1 MSLWLRIAVSA
12 GLLALVIAF
21 ADWSEIWSVLRDV
34 RLEWIAAALLLTF
47 SDRLLMNYRWQILL
61 CARGVVL
68 GFGRLFRVQLAANF
82 LGTFLPASIGVD
94 AVRIA
99 ALCRAGQPMPP
110 VVAATLVDRA
120 TIVLATLVLG
130 SVTVV
135 GLAQARVPPDV
146 ARFVYA
152 MTAFGI
158 VACAVCLHPTVR
170 RWVRG
175 NVVPRIPQRFREPF
189 TRVAAA
195 SLAYASEWRTLAALG
210 VLTLAVFA
218 VRIMFAKAVAL
229 ACGVDIP
236 VLDLLLIVPILWIAV
251 MLPVTIG
258 GIGVQDASY
267 VVLMALI
274 GVAAPFAV
282 SMSLVEHVVTRL
294 ATLPGVLFLGDVA
307 RRRAGVA
314 AAPAAAPAPENAAT
328 GATATHAPA
337 PSAAAL
343 EAAAAERPPRS
354 ERQRKADPAAR

>member
-1 MSLWLRIAVSA
+1 MSLWLRIVVSA

-47 SDRLLMNYRWQILL
+47 SDRLLMNYRWQLL
-61 CARGVVL
+61 LAGRDVVL
-68 GFGRLFRVQLAANF
+68 GFGRLLRVQLAANF

-99 ALCRAGQPMPP
+99 ALCRAGHPMPP

-120 TIVLATLVLG
+120 TVVLATLVLG

-135 GLAQARVPPDV
+135 GLAQARVPGDV

-152 MTAFGI
+152 MTAVGI
-158 VACAVCLHPTVR
+158 VACAVCLHPSVR

-175 NVVPRIPQRFREPF
+175 SLVPRVPQRFREPF
-189 TRVAAA
+189 TRIAAA
-195 SLAYASEWRTLAALG
+195 SLAYATEWRTLAALG
-210 VLTLAVFA
+210 ALTVAVFA
-218 VRIMFAKAVAL
+218 VRILFAKAVAL

-236 VLDLLLIVPILWIAV
+236 FLDLLLIVPILWIAV
-251 MLPVTIG
+251 MLPITIG

-274 GVAAPFAV
+274 GVGAPFAV

-307 RRRAGVA
+307 RRGAGAGTPEPEPEPASASGSAAASAPGSA
-314 AAPAAAPAPENAAT
+314 AAPALDAAT
-328 GATATHAPA
+328 TD
-337 PSAAAL
+337 
-343 EAAAAERPPRS
+343 RPPGS
-354 ERQRKADPAAR
+354 ER